1 MDNAIKERE
10 RKSSIP
16 DFGNDINLDDLDKND
31 KKFSFTLF
39 KKVIK
44 ILVLIIFLIVIIS
57 LIIFLLSNKVERG
70 KNKSR
75 KNEICEPGYKLLDGK
90 CLINYSFKAL
100 YYTENDNET
109 INLIYNFPNGIKE
122 IIADDNDIIPCHNY
136 TFPNSG
142 NHTVYMLLNMT
153 KCDSLH
159 LMFFGNKRL
168 ISISFSEIFNT
179 ENITNL
185 RNMFDGCKSLI
196 SIDFSNFNTKNVVN
210 MNKMFHECSS
220 LTSINISNFDT
231 QSVTGMYNL
240 FYGCSSLTSL
250 NLSNFDTKNVKD
262 MYGMFQFCKSLT
274 SIDLS
279 YFNTSSLNYMDYM
292 FHFCPSL
299 RYIDLSTFNVLKYD
313 SLFTLFL
320 DLPDTGVIKIK
331 KKIYD
336 KLNDEIPPDWNVT
349 IT

>member
-1 MDNAIKERE
+1 MDNIIKERE

-16 DFGNDINLDDLDKND
+16 DFGPNINLDDLDKNE
-31 KKFSFTLF
+31 KKLSFTFF
-39 KKVIK
+39 KKIMK
-44 ILVLIIFLIVIIS
+44 IIILIIFLIIIIS

-70 KNKSR
+70 KNKS
-75 KNEICEPGYKLLDGK
+75 KKKANCESGYKLVDGK
-90 CLINYSFKAL
+90 CFINYSFKAL

-122 IIADDNDIIPCHNY
+122 IIADDKNIVPCYNY

-142 NHTVYMLLNMT
+142 IHTIYILLNMT
-153 KCDSLH
+153 KCDSLY

-185 RNMFDGCKSLI
+185 RNMFDGCKSLTF
-196 SIDFSNFNTKNVVN
+196 IDFSDFNTKNVVN

-220 LTSINISNFDT
+220 LTSINISNFNT
-231 QSVTGMYNL
+231 QNVTGMYNL

-262 MYGMFQFCKSLT
+262 MNGMFQFCKSLT

-299 RYIDLSTFNVLKYD
+299 RYIDLSTFNIKNN
-313 SLFTLFL
+313 SLITLFL
-320 DLPDTGVIKIK
+320 DLPDTGVIKINK
-331 KKIYD
+331 VIYD
-336 KLNDEIPPDWNVT
+336 KLNNEIPPEWNVT